1 MEFVA
6 PARMMNVHRRIV
18 ESVEFA
24 RMMYASTAVNFVPF
38 VQNVKMK
45 SVYLQLNA
53 VMKTLVVPAKIAR
66 MEFVWIETVEL
77 AVPVML

>member
-6 PARMMNVHRRIV
+6 PARKMNVHKWIV
-18 ESVEFA
+18 GNVEFA
-24 RMMYASTAVNFVPF
+24 RMMYASTAVNFVLF

-53 VMKTLVVPAKIAR
+53 AMKTLVVPAKIAR
-66 MEFVWIETVEL
+66 MEFV
-77 AVPVML
+77 